1 MTASIE
7 AAAHLHTTAAMLLA
21 GARGRCPRCGQGAL
35 FAGFLTVTRR
45 CSACGLSFAGHD
57 AGDGPAV
64 FGIFI
69 LGFVVVGL
77 AVWLE
82 AAFEP
87 PLWVHALVWIPVTIA
102 ASVGLLRP
110 LKGMTIAAQYRF
122 RSVEERERPGAT

>member
-1 MTASIE
+1 MNTASPP
-7 AAAHLHTTAAMLLA
+7 HLHATAEMLLA

-35 FAGFLTVTRR
+35 FAGFLTVAER
-45 CSACGLSFAGHD
+45 CSVCGLSLVGHD
-57 AGDGPAV
+57 SGDGPAV

-82 AAFEP
+82 MAAAP
-87 PLWVHALVWIPVTIA
+87 PLWVHAVLWTPVTIA
-102 ASVGLLRP
+102 GAIGVLRP

-122 RSVEERERPGAT
+122 RSVEEREQPGAT

>member
-1 MTASIE
+1 
-7 AAAHLHTTAAMLLA
+7 MLLA

-35 FAGFLTVTRR
+35 FAGFLTVARR
-45 CSACGLSFAGHD
+45 CNACGLSFTGHD

-82 AAFEP
+82 AALEP